1 MTNSYNEELSIGDRI
16 GSYEILSVLGQGSM
30 GMVYKCKHVVL
41 GRIVA
46 IKTLRL
52 KCMTDDRT
60 QKRFVREAQMANR
73 LNHPN
78 LIGLVDFGNMANGDP
93 YLVMEFVSGQSLFEI
108 MKRERYLIP
117 ERAVN
122 LFSQV
127 AEGLAHAHQRGVI
140 HRDLKPANMLVIKN
154 EDGSEM
160 VKIVDLGVAKIVHG
174 SEDEESEAITMTGE
188 VCGSPIYLSPEQC
201 MYQELDAR
209 TDIYSLGV
217 CMYECLTG
225 VAPLRGATVYD
236 TIYMHVHDMPRPFNQ
251 VAANPDIP
259 RRLEEIVFRC
269 LAKQPK
275 DRYDTMASLKHELM
289 QSLRAAPEAPAAP
302 VNVLPPESLFGPAQ
316 GPAKKASGEYPRAQQ
331 QSSGSIPS
339 PPHPFG
345 KTSGQRASEPAARAR
360 NVEPAARHAD
370 EEEEDDDEV
379 PHVAAPRA
387 KDVPANLL
395 ETAGKKRKKGKGASS
410 SSQEIK
416 AQSSTTLFDQIN
428 VRTVGLMASLA
439 LVFFGFGSVFAY
451 FIIKSNAP
459 QNPAPI
465 ASTPAATPGTEPAP
479 SAAKTDTTPKPSA
492 FAEPILAAK
501 TASAVIPAV
510 VPAKTGTA
518 ATKPPAK
525 TTKPATPPKPI
536 NQPPMSMNDM
546 NRLLDTGID
555 GSQGRFNAIVEQ
567 APVQHHGKGKGGK
580 APQNRNMQRSM
591 QQQYHLKP
599 GRYMPPARPM
609 PTLRRG
615 PMTGGGMPMQGM
627 PMGGPGMGG
636 PGMMQRMPGGSML
649 GSGQM
654 PMMNQMP
661 PIGGGQMPPMGG
673 GGGGGGFMDKI
684 KAFIA
689 SQSGGAIPMPNQ
701 QQQPVN
707 SFNQGPGAANQQAA
721 EQQANFNHEGTQLL
735 ERKQWAAAV
744 QKYEQAYRL
753 DPSNMDVKTMYAYAL
768 NAYAVDLNK
777 QRQFSQAAECA
788 KRAASL
794 CPDNPRYQK
803 NYHNFLENAKAAAAG
818 TI

>member
-1 MTNSYNEELSIGDRI
+1 MMTNSYNEELSIGDRI

-46 IKTLRL
+46 IKTLKL
-52 KCMTDDRT
+52 KCTTDDRT

-117 ERAVN
+117 ERAVH

-140 HRDLKPANMLVIKN
+140 HRDLKPANMLVIRN
-154 EDGSEM
+154 EDGTET

-225 VAPLRGATVYD
+225 VPPLRGATVYD
-236 TIYMHVHDMPRPFNQ
+236 TIYMHVHDMPRPFAQ

-275 DRYDTMASLKHELM
+275 DRFDTMASLKHELM
-289 QSLRAAPEAPAAP
+289 QSLKPQPEAPVLP
-302 VNVLPPESLFGPAQ
+302 VNVLPPESLFGS
-316 GPAKKASGEYPRAQQ
+316 GSLGAKKASGELPR
-331 QSSGSIPS
+331 
-339 PPHPFG
+339 
-345 KTSGQRASEPAARAR
+345 
-360 NVEPAARHAD
+360 VEPAQADSSPRHQKHQPIAEPEAQED
-370 EEEEDDDEV
+370 LEESGLQPALAKSPAKLSE
-379 PHVAAPRA
+379 PSKRKSKSGSKVAAA
-387 KDVPANLL
+387 KSAS
-395 ETAGKKRKKGKGASS
+395 GA
-410 SSQEIK
+410 
-416 AQSSTTLFDQIN
+416 ALFDQMN
-428 VRTVGLMASLA
+428 VKTVGLLASLA

-451 FIIKSNAP
+451 FIIKNNTA
-459 QNPAPI
+459 QNTTPPPVAADPSTVKST
-465 ASTPAATPGTEPAP
+465 STPKA
-479 SAAKTDTTPKPSA
+479 SA
-492 FAEPILAAK
+492 FVEPLAAK
-501 TASAVIPAV
+501 TAIAAIPAVIPTKGASKA
-510 VPAKTGTA
+510 PAKQAPKA
-518 ATKPPAK
+518 AA
-525 TTKPATPPKPI
+525 KPAA
-536 NQPPMSMNDM
+536 QPPLSLNDM
-546 NRLLDTGID
+546 NHLLDTGLD
-555 GSQGRFNAIVEQ
+555 GSQGRFNSIVEQ
-567 APVQHHGKGKGGK
+567 QAVPPHKKGGK
-580 APQNRNMQRSM
+580 QSKQQNQRNLQRAM

-627 PMGGPGMGG
+627 PMGG
-636 PGMMQRMPGGSML
+636 GGSML
-649 GSGQM
+649 GQGM
-654 PMMNQMP
+654 PQGM
-661 PIGGGQMPPMGG
+661 PMGG
-673 GGGGGGFMDKI
+673 MGGMPMGGRGGMPMGGMGGMPMGGGGPMGGGMPQGGGGGGFMDKI

-689 SQSGGAIPMPNQ
+689 SQSGGTYNPQQQ
-701 QQQPVN
+701 QQQP
-707 SFNQGPGAANQQAA
+707 SFNGGGMPQGGGGGGGNA
-721 EQQANFNHEGTQLL
+721 EQQANLNHEGTVLL
-735 ERKQWAAAV
+735 QNKQWAAAV
-744 QKYEQAYRL
+744 QKYEQAYRM
-753 DPSNMDVKTMYAYAL
+753 DPSNLDVKTMYAYAL

-777 QRQFSQAAECA
+777 QKQYAQAAENA
-788 KRAASL
+788 KRAAML
-794 CPDNPRYQK
+794 CPDNQRYQR
-803 NYHNFLENAKAAAAG
+803 NFHAFQENAKAQAAG